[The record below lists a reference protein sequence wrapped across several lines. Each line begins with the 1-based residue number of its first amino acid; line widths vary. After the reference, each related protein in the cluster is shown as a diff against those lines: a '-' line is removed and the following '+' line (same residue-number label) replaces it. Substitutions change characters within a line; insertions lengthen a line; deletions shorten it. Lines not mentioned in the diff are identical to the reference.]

1 MEPSRVPY
9 IIAGGLLVVLAL
21 ALSAIGVRSETFP
34 RTKGQQLGT
43 IGLVVILVAAAMSTA
58 VLTS

>member
-1 MEPSRVPY
+1 
-9 IIAGGLLVVLAL
+9 VVLAL

-34 RTKGQQLGT
+34 SSRGQQLVV
-43 IGLVVILVAAAMSTA
+43 IGLAVLLVAAAMSTA